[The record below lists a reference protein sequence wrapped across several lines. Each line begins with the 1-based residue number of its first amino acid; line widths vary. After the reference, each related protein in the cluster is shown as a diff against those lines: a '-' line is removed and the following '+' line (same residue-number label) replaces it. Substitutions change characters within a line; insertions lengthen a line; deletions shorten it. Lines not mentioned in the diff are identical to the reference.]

1 MQYKAERCRAQGN
14 MVILK
19 LEGVNT
25 PEQAQLWRNKVLY
38 MNRQDAKLP
47 EGSYFIQD
55 LIGLR
60 VYDEHEKYY
69 GAITNVLETGAND
82 VYELKSEDGRLYYI
96 PAIPSVVLQTDVDGG
111 KMIIFPMEGLFDE
124 N

>member
-1 MQYKAERCRAQGN
+1 M
-14 MVILK
+14 
-19 LEGVNT
+19 
-25 PEQAQLWRNKVLY
+25 
-38 MNRQDAKLP
+38 P